1 MCMNRLKALLF
12 AGLAA
17 CSLQATAQSYPTK
30 PVQVI
35 LAFTPGSAVDIVGRI
50 VAAKLS
56 EMWGQP
62 VVNDNRSG
70 AGGSIGSA
78 AVARAAPDGY
88 TLLVTSN
95 AHTVNP
101 WIIANL
107 PYDTLK
113 DFTDIAPM
121 AEQPNVMVVAGDS
134 PYKTLRDLVAAAKAK
149 PDAINLGHAGIGSGT
164 HLSTLKFVAAADIKV
179 VQVPFKGTPEVITA
193 ILGHNVDGYWAPI
206 SASLSNIKSGK
217 LRALAVTTAKRNAM
231 LPDVPTI
238 AEAGVNGA
246 ESALW
251 VAMWGP
257 AGMSPELVNKI
268 NSDVR
273 KALADP
279 GVKGKLQGLGNETL
293 DMSPQEF
300 SKLVRSELQEY
311 SRVLQAAGVKPQ

>member
-1 MCMNRLKALLF
+1 MNRLKVLLF
-12 AGLAA
+12 AALATGTV
-17 CSLQATAQSYPTK
+17 QATAQNYPTK

-50 VAAKLS
+50 VTAKLA

-101 WIIANL
+101 AIIANL

-113 DFTDIAPM
+113 DFTDIVPM
-121 AEQPNVMVVAGDS
+121 AEQPNVLVVGGDA
-134 PYKTLRDLVAAAKAK
+134 PYKTLRDFVAAAKAK
-149 PDAINLGHAGIGSGT
+149 PDALNIGHAGIGSGT
-164 HLSTLKFVAAADIKV
+164 HLSTLKFIAAADIKV
-179 VQVPFKGTPEVITA
+179 VQVPFKGTPEVIAA
-193 ILGHNVDGYWAPI
+193 IFGHNVDGYWAPI
-206 SASLSNIKSGK
+206 SAALSNIKSGK
-217 LRALAVTTAKRNAM
+217 LRPLAVTTAKRNAM
-231 LPDVPTI
+231 LPEVPTI
-238 AEAGVNGA
+238 AEAGVKNA

-257 AGMSPELVNKI
+257 AGMNPALVNKI
-268 NSDVR
+268 NADTR

-279 GVKGKLQGLGNETL
+279 GVKQKLQSLGNETMN
-293 DMSPQEF
+293 MSPQEF